1 MKHSIVEKQQSDI
14 AQKRLLIIDDERDF
28 AEYVGEIGIDM
39 GYDVT
44 VTDNAMDFM
53 KAYRKSEPTSIVIDM
68 VMPGVDGVELIGWLA
83 QQHCEAHIMIV
94 TGYNPRYAELAENL
108 GDAKGLSNIKSY
120 TKPLKL
126 ADLRQALS

>member
-1 MKHSIVEKQQSDI
+1 MTQEAVDNNKASGSDR
-14 AQKRLLIIDDERDF
+14 RLLIIDDERDF
-28 AEYVGEIGIDM
+28 AEYVGEIGEDM
-39 GYDVT
+39 GYEVQ

-53 KAYRKSEPTSIVIDM
+53 KFYRTLQPTSIVIDM

-108 GDAKGLSNIKSY
+108 GDAKGLSSIKSY